1 MSWVN
6 MATSEDN
13 YKRQLSLPINGISKY
28 ASEMGGVVL
37 RNCDDAG
44 NILPFSSI
52 KECKENNII
61 FWLRLNCLI
70 FQENGSYFHIYAY
83 EVCSNMNTMKNMKM
97 EQSQV
102 NLESMRC
109 IHSKAAAFFF
119 PTWRDHWQVE
129 DRSLLNR
136 EICFTVPG
144 DEGLSIETLSEE
156 RNFLACLRRNGKITL
171 LFTVG
176 VRQKFP
182 VCDYVNCSFQSKCI
196 HFHSYKKNVLKKMT
210 MMTPLYTIGTGQTK
224 GQPHHLSITMNT
236 WKPSQHLLD
245 LMKRRF
251 GIQSIKMKAW
261 NKNLNR
267 DLKLIVT

>member
-1 MSWVN
+1 
-6 MATSEDN
+6 
-13 YKRQLSLPINGISKY
+13 
-28 ASEMGGVVL
+28 MGGVVL
-37 RNCDDAG
+37 RNCYDGG

-52 KECKENNII
+52 KECRENKRI

-70 FQENGSYFHIYAY
+70 FQENGSYFHIYAC

-136 EICFTVPG
+136 EMCFTVPG
-144 DEGLSIETLSEE
+144 NEGLSIETLSEE

-176 VRQKFP
+176 VRQKP
-182 VCDYVNCSFQSKCI
+182 KPKPLSF
-196 HFHSYKKNVLKKMT
+196 L
-210 MMTPLYTIGTGQTK
+210 
-224 GQPHHLSITMNT
+224 LS
-236 WKPSQHLLD
+236 
-245 LMKRRF
+245 
-251 GIQSIKMKAW
+251 G
-261 NKNLNR
+261 
-267 DLKLIVT
+267 